1 MAQKEIALQQ
11 VRMGKQRDLPLALE
25 KGQIGFSTDVC
36 RVFVGLP
43 STTDPASLVAGRN
56 WTNAPNSGKE
66 NVEILTEFT
75 DWSVVNKLINK
86 PFTVE
91 LPPSASTAVTVQS
104 TSRAFIEYIA
114 YVDGPSTLLESGTV
128 QLVSKSGVG
137 TTLISQQNNTNEPSG
152 LVCLDY
158 TAATYDVP
166 TQRFSFTV
174 NNNSDQ
180 TFVMEFIIRGWDK
193 Q

>member
-36 RVFVGLP
+36 RVFIGLP
-43 STTDPASLVAGRN
+43 STVDPASLVAGRN

-75 DWSVVNKLINK
+75 DWSTINKIINK
-86 PFTVE
+86 PFTVDV
-91 LPPSASTAVTVQS
+91 PANKSTVFTVQS
-104 TSRAFIEYIA
+104 TSRAFLEYVA
-114 YVDGPSTLLESGTV
+114 YVNGASTLLESGTV
-128 QLVSKSGVG
+128 QVVSKSGVG
-137 TTLISQQNNTNEPSG
+137 QTLISQQNNTNEPSG
-152 LVCLDY
+152 LPALEI
-158 TAATYDVP
+158 TAATYDIP
-166 TQRFSFTV
+166 TQRLSFTV
-174 NNNSDQ
+174 TNRNAQ
-180 TFVMEFIIRGWDK
+180 AFVMEFIIRGWDK